1 MAWDPTAMLPEL
13 PICKSLKLCAS
24 LLLAEKSCLY
34 KDPEKFKRCILPVT
48 QLQQMLF
55 KMAAEML
62 FAMLQLVKTWSIL
75 QVGKLQEGIICSAWS
90 PDQEFL
96 AICTGTRQLVLMNKV
111 VPVCIMHSVGAIA
124 IDALP

>member
-55 KMAAEML
+55 KMAAELL
-62 FAMLQLVKTWSIL
+62 FAMLQLVKTWSICRL
-75 QVGKLQEGIICSAWS
+75 ASCKRASSAV
-90 PDQEFL
+90 PGVL
-96 AICTGTRQLVLMNKV
+96 TRSSWL
-111 VPVCIMHSVGAIA
+111 S
-124 IDALP
+124 ALGPTN

>member
-55 KMAAEML
+55 KMAAEIL
-62 FAMLQLVKTWSIL
+62 FAMLQL

>member
-1 MAWDPTAMLPEL
+1 MGWAPTAMLPGL

-24 LLLAEKSCLY
+24 LLLVEKSCLF
-34 KDPEKFKRCILPVT
+34 KDPKKFKRCILPVT
-48 QLQQMLF
+48 QLQTNGFDDGSRNVIRNATVHQ
-55 KMAAEML
+55 
-62 FAMLQLVKTWSIL
+62 TWSIL

-111 VPVCIMHSVGAIA
+111 VPVCVLLRAIT